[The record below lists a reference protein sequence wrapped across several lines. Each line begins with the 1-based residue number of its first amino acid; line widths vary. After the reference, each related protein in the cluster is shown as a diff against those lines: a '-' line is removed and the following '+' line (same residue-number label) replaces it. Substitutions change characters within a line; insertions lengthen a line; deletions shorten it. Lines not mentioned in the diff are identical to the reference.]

1 MKYKNILNKLEGK
14 WIYQRTDYYANN
26 KNTNYYQKEIQIKKK
41 RNINQLYSEEHLTYN
56 YQISNREKNEEIDYI
71 FFKPNKSN
79 FGKIHRITDDSI
91 NYYRFIIYS
100 CNSIKIESVQQNLI
114 YNEYIYLIN
123 SKFRISI
130 CILKKNH
137 KYLAISFI
145 SEIKISH

>member
-14 WIYQRTDYYANN
+14 WIYQRTDYYTNN
-26 KNTNYYQKEIQIKKK
+26 KKINYYQKEIQIEKKC
-41 RNINQLYSEEHLTYN
+41 NINQLYQEEHLIYK
-56 YQISNREKNEEIDYI
+56 YEIFNRETNEKIDYI

-79 FGKIHRITDDSI
+79 FGKIHRINNNCI

-114 YNEYIYLIN
+114 YKEYIYLIN

-137 KYLAISFI
+137 KYLATSFV